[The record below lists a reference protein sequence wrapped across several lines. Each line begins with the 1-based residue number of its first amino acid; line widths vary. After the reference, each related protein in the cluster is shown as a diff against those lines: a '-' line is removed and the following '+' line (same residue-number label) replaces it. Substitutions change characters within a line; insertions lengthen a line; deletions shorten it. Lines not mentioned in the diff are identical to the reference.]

1 MIPDGSKYILD
12 RRMRGEEGSTG
23 GYFSLDEGPGY
34 FRDEGTRSALRSA
47 QGEGGLSCIV
57 LVLCHI
63 LRCSELQGI
72 MYMTH

>member
-1 MIPDGSKYILD
+1 
-12 RRMRGEEGSTG
+12 MRGEEGSTG

-63 LRCSELQGI
+63 LLRCSELQGI
-72 MYMTH
+72 MHMTQ